1 MDYDNNGEINYSEF
15 LSGTIDDS
23 NLSDEN
29 LQQLFNYLDV
39 YNKNYLTKDSF
50 LKTFQRSGRYVS
62 EKEVILMMEEMH
74 L

>member
-50 LKTFQRSGRYVS
+50 LKTF
-62 EKEVILMMEEMH
+62 
-74 L
+74 